1 MKKHL
6 VILGRKANSW
16 AFGVEQAGRLLRDGA
31 KPLILSFEENRSNHS
46 IRMKYLFEVLNLTE
60 ADVFCSNQLVT
71 KTDIKNNIKIG
82 KLWLKDLSKNSDWVN
97 SELFGLPMGRI
108 LMSNFARIAGTRNF
122 KLDLIPLSYQLE
134 VVSLALLANSAYD
147 KLKFEFDE
155 ITIPNGRS
163 PIESVMLFR
172 SREQEK
178 EIHVT
183 ERGSDKS
190 KIAFYKTSP
199 HFAPDWWNDLE
210 RFTLRELN
218 ENSKIIE
225 NYWSLR
231 LQGIDE
237 LSGKNWSKSQ
247 AKKTSGKF
255 QKDNTIAFFCTSEH
269 EVPVIAEFE
278 TSNIG
283 YSSQQAAVRDIVKAC
298 KTLNLHLIIK
308 RHPNSLAANGID
320 RESTDWDWVKSN
332 SDITYLDAR
341 DETDSYALLKEVR
354 ANLVFKSSIGVEAT
368 AMKLPSRALG
378 PAKWAYSTESRIDN
392 YDNLVEFLRNP
403 SRLPSEISDRWGL
416 MLSTFGEKLIYFKE
430 IHGGYAMLEGGS
442 KIFSAD
448 TYSSLLNKVIRK
460 FRGKFLMLA
469 LGLKKK

>member
-6 VILGRKANSW
+6 VILGKKANSW
-16 AFGVEQAGRLLRDGA
+16 AFGVEQAGRLLRDGI
-31 KPLILSFEENRSNHS
+31 KPLILSFEENNSNHS
-46 IRMKYLFEVLNLTE
+46 PRMKYLLEVLNLNE
-60 ADVFCSNQLVT
+60 ADIFCSNQLVT
-71 KTDIKNNIKIG
+71 KTEIKNNIKIG
-82 KLWLKDLSKNSDWVN
+82 KLWLKELSKKSDWVN
-97 SELFGLPMGRI
+97 TELFGLPMGRI

-122 KLDLIPLSYQLE
+122 ELDLIPFSYQLE

-147 KLKFEFDE
+147 NLKFEFDE

-183 ERGSDKS
+183 ERGADKS
-190 KIAFYKTSP
+190 KIAFYMTSP
-199 HFAPDWWNDLE
+199 HFAPDWWKDLE
-210 RFTLRELN
+210 KFTLKDLSD
-218 ENSKIIE
+218 NSKAIE

-237 LSGKNWSKSQ
+237 LSGRNWKSSQ
-247 AKKTSGKF
+247 AKKTLGNF
-255 QKDNTIAFFCTSEH
+255 QKDKTIAFYCTSEH

-278 TSNIG
+278 TSQIG
-283 YSSQQAAVRDIVKAC
+283 YPSQQAAVRDIVKAC
-298 KTLNLHLIIK
+298 EELNLHLIIK

-320 RESTDWDWVKSN
+320 RESTDWEWLKSK
-332 SDITYLDAR
+332 SYITYLDAK
-341 DETDSYALLKEVR
+341 DETDSYALLKEVS
-354 ANLVFKSSIGVEAT
+354 ANLVFKSSIGIEAT
-368 AMKLPSRALG
+368 AMKLPSRSLG

-392 YDNLVEFLRNP
+392 YDNLLQFLRNP
-403 SRLPSEISDRWGL
+403 SMLPSEISDRWGL

-430 IHGGYAMLEGGS
+430 IHGGYAMLEDGT

-448 TYSSLLNKVIRK
+448 TYSSPLNKIIRK
-460 FRGKFLMLA
+460 FRGKFLMLT
-469 LGLKKK
+469 LGLKKQ

>member
-6 VILGRKANSW
+6 VILGKKANSW
-16 AFGVEQAGRLLRDGA
+16 AFGVEQAGRLLRDGV
-31 KPLILSFEENRSNHS
+31 KPLILSFEENKSNHS
-46 IRMKYLFEVLNLTE
+46 PRMKYLLEVLNLNE
-60 ADVFCSNQLVT
+60 ADIFCSNQLVT
-71 KTDIKNNIKIG
+71 KTDIKNDIKIG
-82 KLWLKDLSKNSDWVN
+82 KLWLKELSKNRDWVN
-97 SELFGLPMGRI
+97 CELFGLPMGRI
-108 LMSNFARIAGTRNF
+108 LMSNFARVAGTRNF
-122 KLDLIPLSYQLE
+122 KLDLIPFSYQLE

-178 EIHVT
+178 KIHVT

-210 RFTLRELN
+210 KFTLRDLN
-218 ENSKIIE
+218 DNSKTIE

-278 TSNIG
+278 TSNLG

-320 RESTDWDWVKSN
+320 RESTDWDWVKSK

-341 DETDSYALLKEVR
+341 DETDSYELLKEVS

-368 AMKLPSRALG
+368 AMELPSRALG

-392 YDNLVEFLRNP
+392 YDNLVKFLRNP

-430 IHGGYAMLEGGS
+430 IHGGYAMLEDGS

-448 TYSSLLNKVIRK
+448 TYSSLSNKLIRK